1 MASTPRALRFRAGAE
16 AYREIR
22 THGFDPARVQTL
34 IGASGGA
41 KWLAL
46 SQLDRVL
53 IRRFIAERKTPL
65 HLIGSSIGAWRFA
78 CYARRD
84 PLAAIGRLEEAY
96 VEQRY
101 SARPSSEEVSAR
113 TREILDAVLRGDGV
127 VEILSNPALHTH
139 IIAAR
144 CRGLTAAAGRHT
156 LLAALGVAAAA
167 NALDRRLLGGFFVRT
182 MFHDPREKPPFADPY
197 ALATEHVGL
206 THENLADCIVASG
219 AIPLVLDPV
228 RDIAGAP
235 PGVYRDG
242 GIIDYHF
249 DAQLAEPGRIA
260 LYPHFYGHVT
270 PGWFDKHWPSRRA
283 RTRSLERVLLV
294 HPSEEFVAALPHGRL
309 PDRHD
314 FVRLNDAE
322 RIRSWRGVIERCRL
336 LGDEL
341 EAALAGALAA
351 RVEPL

>member
-1 MASTPRALRFRAGAE
+1 MTAARALRVRAGAE

-22 THGFDPARVQTL
+22 THGFDPALVQTL
-34 IGASGGA
+34 VGASGGA
-41 KWLAL
+41 KWLVL

-53 IRRFIAERKTPL
+53 IRRFIAGRSAPL

-84 PLAAIGRLEEAY
+84 PLAAIERFEDAY

-101 SARPSSEEVSAR
+101 SARPSSAEVSAR
-113 TREILDAVLRGDGV
+113 SREILDALLGGSGV
-127 VEILSNPALHTH
+127 DEILSHGCLHLH
-139 IIAAR
+139 VVAAR
-144 CRGLTAAAGRHT
+144 CRGLTATAQQRL

-167 NALDRRLLGGFFVRT
+167 NALDRRLLGAFFVRT
-182 MFHDPREKPPFADPY
+182 LFHEARARPPFGDPH
-197 ALATEHVGL
+197 ALATEHVVL
-206 THENLADCIVASG
+206 TAGNLADCIVASG
-219 AIPLVLDPV
+219 AIPAVLDGV

-249 DAQLAEPGRIA
+249 DAALADEGRIA
-260 LYPHFYGHVT
+260 LYPHFYGHFA

-283 RTRSLERVLLV
+283 RPRSLERVLLV

-309 PDRHD
+309 PDRRD
-314 FVRLNDAE
+314 FVRLSDAE
-322 RIRSWRGVIERCRL
+322 RLRSWRDVIGRCRRL
-336 LGDEL
+336 ADEL
-341 EAALAGALAA
+341 EEALDGALVS
-351 RVEPL
+351 RLEPL